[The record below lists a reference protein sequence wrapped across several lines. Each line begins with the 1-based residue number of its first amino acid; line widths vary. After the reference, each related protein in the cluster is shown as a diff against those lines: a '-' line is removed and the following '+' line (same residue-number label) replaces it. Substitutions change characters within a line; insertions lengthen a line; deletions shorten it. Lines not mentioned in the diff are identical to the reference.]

1 MAILTFIGIA
11 LLCLG
16 YIGLICVSLSGK
28 SERDEKNK
36 QSMPGARPTAK
47 NQPQKY
53 PSNFTYTGTRG

>member
-1 MAILTFIGIA
+1 MTILTYIGIA

-47 NQPQKY
+47 NQPQKH
-53 PSNFTYTGTRG
+53 PSNFTYIGTRG